1 MSNTNVLQVRADAKL
16 IAQAQKQ
23 ADMLGFSSLQEI
35 VRLFLAHLAKGKIE
49 ARLVT
54 TKKEHIPPE
63 HIKLGQKAS
72 KRWARIIKE
81 ADRGKNMYYFDDANQ
96 ALEFLLSEDR

>member
-1 MSNTNVLQVRADAKL
+1 MSNTNVLQVRANSKL

-35 VRLFLAHLAKGKIE
+35 VRLFLSHLAKGKIE

-54 TKKEHIPPE
+54 AKKENFPPE
-63 HIKLGQKAS
+63 HIKLGPKAY

-81 ADRGKNMYYFDDANQ
+81 ADEGKNMYYFDDANR
-96 ALEFLLSEDR
+96 ALEFLLSESR